1 MKHAELIAKMTI
13 EEKAAF
19 LSGKNEWQSRDIP
32 RLDIP
37 SIFCSDGPHG
47 IRKQAG
53 AGDHLGLNPSLPATC
68 FPTAATVANS
78 WDEELGRELGKALG
92 EEAAAQ
98 GVNVLLGPGL
108 NIKRSPLCGR
118 NFEYF
123 SEDPYL
129 AGKMASAYIQGIQ
142 SQGVYACPK
151 HFAVNS
157 QELRRMAMNA
167 VVDERTMREMYL
179 SGFEIAVKE
188 GGAKALMTSYNQIN
202 GTYANEQEHLLKGI
216 LRDEWGYEGIVIT
229 DWGGS
234 NDHVRGVAAR
244 SNLEMP
250 TPGLDSARQIL
261 KAVQD
266 GRLTMEELDTCVDD
280 LLGAVL
286 ELTGDRARVGGQMP
300 AGGQAPVGESLSK
313 TSEIDWEAHHAL
325 ARKVAAESIVLLKN
339 RMEPEP
345 ILPLKANCNV
355 ALIGDFAVSPRYQ
368 GAGSSMVNPAKEVE
382 TMEQMIDSYPIHC
395 IGCAP
400 GYQRTGESDE
410 RLKKMALDLAQ
421 NADIVLYC
429 FGLNEISEAEG
440 MDRSHMRI
448 PQNQIELLEA
458 LVKVNPNIVGILSG
472 GSAVEMPWQHCCSAI
487 LHGYLGGQAGAGAML
502 DVLTGKVNP
511 SGRLSETYPIKY
523 EDTPAFRYF
532 PSAERNSEYRESVFV
547 GYRYY
552 DTSKVRV
559 QYPFGYGLSYTAF
572 DYSGLEVTNEG
583 VSFTL
588 KNSGTRDGA
597 EVAQLY
603 VGCWDGAVFRPEK
616 QLNGFKKVYLK
627 SGESARVQIP
637 FDDKTFRYWNVRTNR
652 WEVEGGTYQILVGAC
667 VMDIRLSSSIEFEG
681 TGGALPYEGLELP
694 SYRTGF
700 IQNVGKEE
708 YERLLGH
715 AVPSGKWS
723 GELELNDAV
732 CQMYYAKSGLARLI
746 YKILTDKKVKNEK
759 NGTPDLNLLFQYNIP
774 FRAIAKMTGGMV
786 SMDMVRG
793 VLLVVN
799 GHFFRGMKAVIGGFF
814 VNRRE
819 NKRYEAV
826 LAGKK

>member
-1 MKHAELIAKMTI
+1 MKHADLIAKMTI

-32 RLDIP
+32 RLGIP

-78 WDEELGRELGKALG
+78 WDEELGRELGEALG
-92 EEAAAQ
+92 EEAAAL

-142 SQGVYACPK
+142 KKGVYACPK

-167 VVDERTMREMYL
+167 VVDERTMREIYL
-179 SGFEIAVKE
+179 TGFEMAVKE
-188 GGAKALMTSYNQIN
+188 GGAKALMTSYNQVN
-202 GTYANEQEHLLKGI
+202 GTYANENEHLLKDI
-216 LRDEWGYEGIVIT
+216 LRDEWGYDGMVVT

-234 NDHVRGVAAR
+234 NDHVRAVAAR

-261 KAVQD
+261 RAVED
-266 GRLTMEELDTCVDD
+266 GKLTMKELDTCVDD
-280 LLGAVL
+280 LLDAVL
-286 ELTGDRARVGGQMP
+286 TLTGNSVLEKGVTGNGVSEKNVTGQ
-300 AGGQAPVGESLSK
+300 
-313 TSEIDWEAHHAL
+313 TEIDWEAHHLL
-325 ARKVAAESIVLLKN
+325 ARRAAAESIVLLKN
-339 RMEPEP
+339 GTESEPV
-345 ILPLKANCNV
+345 LPLKDHCNV
-355 ALIGDFAVSPRYQ
+355 ALIGDFAIRPRYQ

-382 TMEQMIDSYPIHC
+382 TMEQMIGGYPVNC
-395 IGCAP
+395 IGCAS
-400 GYQRTGESDE
+400 GYRRTGETDE
-410 RLKKMALDLAQ
+410 GLKKAALDLAQ

-448 PQNQIELLEA
+448 PQNQIELLES

-502 DVLTGKVNP
+502 DVITGVVNP
-511 SGRLSETYPIKY
+511 SGRLNETYPVRY
-523 EDTPAFRYF
+523 EDTPAFRYY
-532 PSAERNSEYRESVFV
+532 PSAERNSEYRESLFV

-559 QYPFGYGLSYTAF
+559 QYPFGYGLSYTSF
-572 DYSGLEVTNEG
+572 DYSGLEVTEQG
-583 VSFTL
+583 VSFTV
-588 KNSGTRDGA
+588 KNSGDRDGA

-603 VGCWDGAVFRPEK
+603 VGCWDGSVFRPEK
-616 QLNGFKKVYLK
+616 ELKGFKKVFLK
-627 SGESARVQIP
+627 RGECVQVEIP

-652 WEVEGGTYQILVGAC
+652 WEVEAGTYQILVGAC
-667 VMDIRLSSSIEFEG
+667 VMDIRLSSSITLEG
-681 TGGALPYEGLELP
+681 TGGELPYERKELP
-694 SYRTGF
+694 SYRSGL

-715 AVPSGKWS
+715 PIPSGKWS

-786 SMDMVRG
+786 SLDMMRG
-793 VLLVVN
+793 ALLVVN
-799 GHFFRGMKAVIGGFF
+799 GHFFKGMKEIIGGFF

-819 NKRYEAV
+819 NRRYEAI
-826 LAGKK
+826 LTGMKKD